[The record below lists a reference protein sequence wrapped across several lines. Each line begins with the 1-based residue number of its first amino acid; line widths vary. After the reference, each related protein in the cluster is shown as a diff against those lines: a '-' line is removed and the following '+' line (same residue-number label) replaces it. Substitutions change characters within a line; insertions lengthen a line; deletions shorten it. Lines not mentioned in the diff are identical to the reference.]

1 MSELKTKVIFN
12 NPEDIQ
18 NSGYVIENPYAT
30 TQTFHTENGAV
41 EIPVYSLIRIFSM
54 LYVGEG
60 SKRDTPFLRSGAVKA
75 LNRYFSCK
83 HNYKTWRE
91 KLRPLKEQYKIK
103 TN

>member
-12 NPEDIQ
+12 NPENIQ

-30 TQTFHTENGAV
+30 TQTFNTEEGPV

-54 LYVGEG
+54 LYTGEG
-60 SKRDTPFLRSGAVKA
+60 TKRDSSFLRSGAVKA

-91 KLRPLKEQYKIK
+91 KLRPLKEQYKMK